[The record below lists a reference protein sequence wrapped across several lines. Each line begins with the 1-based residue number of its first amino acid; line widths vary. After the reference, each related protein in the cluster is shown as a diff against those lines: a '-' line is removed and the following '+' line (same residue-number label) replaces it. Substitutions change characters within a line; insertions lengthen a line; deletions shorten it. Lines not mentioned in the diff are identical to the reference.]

1 MQIFGKFTTKFD
13 MDFINGHYIYF
24 NDGEDDIIT
33 SEDVERMLK
42 KKRKTV
48 CGTIFLYNP
57 ELSPVGYTLS
67 PFLQEDGFDKYDEF
81 VPLNEDPMAYII
93 NAGLKNV
100 YPGKLVEI
108 KYLFSYNRSNIAP
121 TPIIEEFDA
130 DIDKLTSTQFTRYDR
145 ELNYIDVPNV
155 RVSGKFVFFGM
166 GHKHDRHH
174 KAIIGYAR
182 ALAAQINKLD
192 KQIVFLH
199 DNNYDADECIEL
211 AYFLS
216 PTATGKMKEIRANA
230 FKEVFKET
238 PHKVVKIRLQ

>member
-1 MQIFGKFTTKFD
+1 
-13 MDFINGHYIYF
+13 
-24 NDGEDDIIT
+24 
-33 SEDVERMLK
+33 
-42 KKRKTV
+42 
-48 CGTIFLYNP
+48 
-57 ELSPVGYTLS
+57 
-67 PFLQEDGFDKYDEF
+67 
-81 VPLNEDPMAYII
+81 
-93 NAGLKNV
+93 
-100 YPGKLVEI
+100 
-108 KYLFSYNRSNIAP
+108 
-121 TPIIEEFDA
+121 
-130 DIDKLTSTQFTRYDR
+130 
-145 ELNYIDVPNV
+145 
-155 RVSGKFVFFGM
+155 M

-182 ALAAQINKLD
+182 ALAAQISKLD